1 MILIGLEAP
10 KNPAHHLYGRI
21 LTPGILLEYSVPHLL
36 ILYLLSEI
44 YSIALTRWMVGEIF

>member
-10 KNPAHHLYGRI
+10 KNPAHHLYRRI